1 MSLRAFRGLR
11 LQLLLWTILPL
22 TAVLVAISFTGVYN
36 HQQAMRSLVEQR
48 DTRLATVAAGQLG
61 EHLAGRAALLRV
73 WADEL
78 AESDQPSAVPA
89 SVQDAFDQGVALF
102 QRGQLLPLD
111 ATSDA
116 WSNHGELARELGN
129 LVVQFGHPRYALV
142 GSAHEP
148 GRQVAFIAAA
158 SSDQSVAALGAV
170 SPERLR
176 LRSLMSALAAG
187 PRVRAFLV
195 DNEGRVLWHP
205 DPGRIGQDLS
215 DFPEVRAVVQGAA
228 GAAYHRDPDGTE
240 FAVGYAPVTPVG
252 WGLIIQ
258 EPWKDVVGPTMQY
271 ALVTPVILVAALVVS
286 VLAIYFG
293 VQRIIRPLQALDQ
306 QVSRVAW
313 GDYAATEEDVGGI
326 QEIEDL
332 RHALNDMARRL
343 RSYQSAMR
351 DYVAAITMGQE
362 EERRRLAR
370 ELHDD
375 TAQSLIALGQR
386 LEMIQKALHKDP
398 QETLAQLA
406 ELRAMTAQ
414 ALANVRQFS
423 RNLRPIYLEDLG
435 LVPALEMLV
444 QEMGTR
450 NGMAPELRVSGTAR
464 RLSPDLEL
472 AIYRIVQEALSNVSR
487 HAHARHVTVEA
498 AFEADGVSVSVEDDG
513 VGFQVPESPDAL
525 VQAGH
530 FGLMGIRERV
540 LLFGGRVTISSQ
552 PGAGT
557 RLAVYLPTPSAAR
570 RNVA

>member
-11 LQLLLWTILPL
+11 LQLILWTILPL
-22 TAVLVAISFTGVYN
+22 TAVLVVVSFSGVYS

-78 AESDQPSAVPA
+78 AESPQPSAVPA
-89 SVQDAFDQGVALF
+89 SVQEAFDQGVAIF
-102 QRGQLLPLD
+102 QKGQLLPLD

-116 WSNHGELARELGN
+116 WAKHGEFVRELGN
-129 LVVQFGHPRYALV
+129 LVVQSGQPRYALV

-148 GRQVAFIAAA
+148 GRQVAFIATA
-158 SSDQSVAALGAV
+158 SSDQTVTALGAV

-205 DPGRIGQDLS
+205 DPGQIGRALGH
-215 DFPEVRAVVQGAA
+215 FPEVRAVVQGAA

-258 EPWKDVVGPTMQY
+258 EPWEDVVGPMMQY

-293 VQRIIRPLQALDQ
+293 VQHIIRPLQELDQ

-313 GDYAATEEDVGGI
+313 GDYTATDEDVGGI

-332 RHALNDMARRL
+332 RRALNDMARRL
-343 RSYQSAMR
+343 CSYQAAMR
-351 DYVAAITMGQE
+351 DYVAAITLGQE
-362 EERRRLAR
+362 EERKRLAR
-370 ELHDD
+370 ELHDE

-386 LEMIQKALHKDP
+386 LEMIQKALNKDP
-398 QETLAQLA
+398 QEALAQLV
-406 ELRAMTAQ
+406 ELRAMTAE

-423 RNLRPIYLEDLG
+423 RDLRPIYLEDLG
-435 LVPALEMLV
+435 LLPALEMLV
-444 QEMGTR
+444 QEMSAR
-450 NGMAPELRVSGTAR
+450 NGIAPELRVTGTPQ

-472 AIYRIVQEALSNVSR
+472 AIYRIVQEALNNVSR
-487 HAHARHVTVEA
+487 HAHARQVTVEA
-498 AFEADGVSVSVEDDG
+498 AFGAHGVSVSVEDNG

-530 FGLMGIRERV
+530 FGLMGIRERA
-540 LLFGGRVTISSQ
+540 LLFGGHVTISSQ

-557 RLAVYLPTPSAAR
+557 KLVVYLPS
-570 RNVA
+570 

>member
-1 MSLRAFRGLR
+1 MRLTIRGLR

-22 TAVLVAISFTGVYN
+22 TAVLVVTSFTGVYS

-89 SVQDAFDQGVALF
+89 SVQDAFDRGVAIF

-116 WSNHGELARELGN
+116 WSNHAEFARELGD

-142 GSAHEP
+142 TSAHEP
-148 GRQVAFIAAA
+148 GGQVAFIAAA

-195 DNEGRVLWHP
+195 DGDGRVLWHP
-205 DPGRIGQDLS
+205 DPGQIGQDLS
-215 DFPEVRAVVQGAA
+215 HFPEVRAVVQGAA

-258 EPWKDVVGPTMQY
+258 EPWEDVVGPMMQY

-293 VQRIIRPLQALDQ
+293 VQRIIRPLQELDQ
-306 QVSRVAW
+306 QVGRVAW
-313 GDYAATEEDVGGI
+313 GDYTATDEDVGGI

-332 RHALNDMARRL
+332 RRALNDMARRL
-343 RSYQSAMR
+343 RSYQAAMR

-386 LEMIQKALHKDP
+386 LEMIQKALNKDP
-398 QETLAQLA
+398 EEALAQLV
-406 ELRAMTAQ
+406 ELRAMTAE

-423 RNLRPIYLEDLG
+423 RDLRPIYLEDLG

-444 QEMGTR
+444 QEMSAR
-450 NGMAPELRVSGTAR
+450 NGIAPELGITGTPQ

-498 AFEADGVSVSVEDDG
+498 AFEAHGVSVTVEDDG

-530 FGLMGIRERV
+530 FGLMGIRERA

-557 RLAVYLPTPSAAR
+557 RLAVYLPISPSAAR
-570 RNVA
+570 RHVA